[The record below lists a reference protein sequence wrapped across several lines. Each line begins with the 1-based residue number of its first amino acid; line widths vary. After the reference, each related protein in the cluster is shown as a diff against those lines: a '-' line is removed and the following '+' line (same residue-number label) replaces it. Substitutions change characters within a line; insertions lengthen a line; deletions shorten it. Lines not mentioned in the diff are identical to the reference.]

1 MGSVTIL
8 KNTRRQ
14 AVVKFLGTGSNTI
27 TLPNVRY
34 ANASPVLYPGTYV
47 AGTID
52 QVLDQPN
59 SSVTINDIVYSV
71 SGNVDISREGTTIIT
86 LTEGQDSFSLSQ
98 YFGAVLAEKAN
109 ANITANFGA
118 SNGFVILSLT
128 KGDGFNDPDRQNLEA
143 YQR

>member
-34 ANASPVLYPGTYV
+34 ANASPVLYPGTYA

-59 SSVTINDIVYSV
+59 AILTINDVVYTANGTV
-71 SGNVDISREGTTIIT
+71 NISREGTVVLT

-98 YFGAVLAEKAN
+98 YFGAVIAEKAN
-109 ANITANFGA
+109 ANITVDFGA
-118 SNGFVILSLT
+118 SGGTVILSLT
-128 KGDGFNDPDRQNLEA
+128 KGHGFNDPDRQNLEA

>member
-34 ANASPVLYPGTYV
+34 ANASPVLYPGTYA

-59 SSVTINDIVYSV
+59 AILTINDVVYTANGTV
-71 SGNVDISREGTTIIT
+71 NISREGTVVLT
-86 LTEGQDSFSLSQ
+86 L
-98 YFGAVLAEKAN
+98 
-109 ANITANFGA
+109 
-118 SNGFVILSLT
+118 
-128 KGDGFNDPDRQNLEA
+128 PCP
-143 YQR
+143 

>member
-14 AVVKFLGTGSNTI
+14 AVVKFLGSGSNSI

-47 AGTID
+47 SGTID

-59 SSVTINDIVYSV
+59 AVLTINDIVYSV
-71 SGNVDISREGTTIIT
+71 AGDVNISRNSTTIIT

-98 YFGAVLAEKAN
+98 YFGAVLGEKAN
-109 ANITANFGA
+109 DNITVDFGS

-128 KGDGFNDPDRQNLEA
+128 KGDGFIDPDRQNLEG

>member
-14 AVVKFLGTGSNTI
+14 AVVKFLGSGSNSI
-27 TLPNVRY
+27 TLPNIRY
-34 ANASPVLYPGTYV
+34 ANSSPVLYPGTYA

-59 SSVTINDIVYSV
+59 AVVTINDIVYSV
-71 SGNVDISREGTTIIT
+71 AGEVSVEREGKVILT
-86 LTEGQDSFSLSQ
+86 LTQGQDSFSLSQ
-98 YFGAVLAEKAN
+98 YFGAVLAENSN
-109 ANITANFGA
+109 ANITVDFGT

-128 KGDGFNDPDRQNLEA
+128 KGAGFNDPDRQNLEA
-143 YQR
+143 YER

>member
-71 SGNVDISREGTTIIT
+71 GGNVEISREGTTIIT
-86 LTEGQDSFSLSQ
+86 LTDGQDAFSLSQ

-109 ANITANFGA
+109 ANITVNFGA

-128 KGDGFNDPDRQNLEA
+128 KGDGFIDPDRQNLEA

>member
-34 ANASPVLYPGTYV
+34 ANASPVLYPGTYT

-52 QVLDQPN
+52 QILDQPN
-59 SSVTINDIVYSV
+59 AILTINDVVYTANGTV
-71 SGNVDISREGTTIIT
+71 NISREGTVVLT

-98 YFGAVLAEKAN
+98 YFGAVIAEKAN
-109 ANITANFGA
+109 ANITVDFGA
-118 SNGFVILSLT
+118 SGGTVILSLT